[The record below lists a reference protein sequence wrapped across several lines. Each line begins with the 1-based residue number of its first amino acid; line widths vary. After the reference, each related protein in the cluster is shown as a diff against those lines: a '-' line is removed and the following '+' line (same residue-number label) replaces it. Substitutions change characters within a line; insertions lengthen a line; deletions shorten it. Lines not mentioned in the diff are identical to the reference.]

1 MSQLHIL
8 IAEDHGIV
16 RLGTRLLI
24 KEMYPLAQVAEATN
38 FKSTLQQLEK
48 KQFDLLILDIN
59 IPGGD
64 SIQMIQAVRNMQ
76 QDIPILILS
85 SYDESIYAIRYL
97 KAGANG
103 YLQKESDPQ
112 EIKTA
117 IHKVLHNQP
126 YASDTVQ
133 QQLFQSLS
141 ATRNPQGAFKLKNLS
156 DREIEIM
163 HLLAKGVSPTE
174 IKNKLHI
181 QLSTISTHKARIFEK
196 MEVSNV
202 VELAEKLRE
211 IELIRRNAADNSV
224 NDTGSSAQP

>member
-1 MSQLHIL
+1 MSELHIL

-48 KQFDLLILDIN
+48 QHFDLLVLDIN

-64 SIQMIQAVRNMQ
+64 SIQMIQAVRNQ
-76 QDIPILILS
+76 QEDIPILILS

-112 EIKTA
+112 EIKAA
-117 IHKVLHNQP
+117 IHKVLHKQA
-126 YASDTVQ
+126 YASAAIQ

-141 ATRNPQGAFKLKNLS
+141 ATRNPQGTFKLKNLS

-163 HLLAKGVSPTE
+163 QLLAKGVSPTE

-211 IELIRRNAADNSV
+211 IEAMKRKSADGSTDSTSGSV
-224 NDTGSSAQP
+224 QP

>member
-1 MSQLHIL
+1 MSDLHIL

-24 KEMYPLAQVAEATN
+24 KEMYPLAQVAEASN
-38 FKSTLQQLEK
+38 FKSTLQQLG
-48 KQFDLLILDIN
+48 KQHFDLLILDIN

-64 SIQMIQAVRNMQ
+64 SIQMIQAVRNQ
-76 QDIPILILS
+76 QEDIPILILS

-112 EIKTA
+112 EIKAA
-117 IHKVLHNQP
+117 IHKVLHKEP
-126 YASDTVQ
+126 YASAAVQ

-141 ATRNPQGAFKLKNLS
+141 ATRNPQGAFRLKNLS

-163 HLLAKGVSPTE
+163 QLLAKGISPTE

-211 IELIRRNAADNSV
+211 LEDGKRKAA
-224 NDTGSSAQP
+224 NDSDTSSGSA

>member
-1 MSQLHIL
+1 MSELHIL

-24 KEMYPLAQVAEATN
+24 KEMYPKAIVAEAAN
-38 FKSTLQQLEK
+38 FKATLQLLE
-48 KQFDLLILDIN
+48 QQAFHLLLLDIN

-64 SIQMIQAVRNMQ
+64 SIQMIQAVRSRQ
-76 QDIPILILS
+76 ADIPILILS

-103 YLQKESDPQ
+103 YLQKESEPQ

-117 IHKVLHNQP
+117 IHKVLHKQA
-126 YASDTVQ
+126 YASQAVQ

-141 ATRNPQGAFKLKNLS
+141 VTRNPQSALQLKNLS

-163 HLLAKGVSPTE
+163 HLLAKGASPTE
-174 IKNKLHI
+174 IKNKLNI

-196 MEVSNV
+196 MEVSNII
-202 VELAEKLRE
+202 ELAEKLKEMEQQRKQ
-211 IELIRRNAADNSV
+211 S
-224 NDTGSSAQP
+224 GS